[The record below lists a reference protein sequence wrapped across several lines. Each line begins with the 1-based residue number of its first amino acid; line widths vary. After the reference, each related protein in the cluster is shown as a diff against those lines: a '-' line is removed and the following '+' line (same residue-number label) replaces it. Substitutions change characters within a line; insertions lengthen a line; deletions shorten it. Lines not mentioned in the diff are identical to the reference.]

1 GNDILA
7 GGVYDT
13 WNGNFNGAG
22 NDTYMFGL
30 GDGQDTIY
38 DNDGTAGVID
48 KIIFKAGVLP
58 GSVQVSRSGDSLVL
72 KIQGT
77 SDQVTVANYFA
88 ANVTSGWVIEE
99 IRFADDVNTVWSI
112 ADVKLMALVGSS
124 NSDTLVGY
132 DSDDTIVGNAGNDSI
147 SGGNGNDTLEGGVG
161 ADSLSGGNGNDTLY
175 GGADGDTLQG
185 GSGNDILEGGTGNDI
200 LAGGVYDTWNGNF
213 NGAGNDTYM
222 FGLGDGQDTIYDN
235 DGTAG
240 NIDRIQ
246 FGSGVA
252 PAGVTVSRSGSN
264 LVLRITG
271 TTDTLTVSNYLA
283 NNSVTPWSI
292 EEIAFGDGTVWKP
305 ADIDAILLNGG
316 VLGTATTGAD
326 SLVGNNTAGDVMN
339 GLAGNDILRG
349 LGGNDTLTGGSG
361 NDQLFGGLG
370 ADTYVFA
377 RGDGAD
383 VLTDTE
389 ATANIVDTLTF
400 DSSVAADQLWFQQ
413 VGMNLE
419 ISIIGTSD
427 KVAVANWYQGAANH
441 VEVFELANGTRLLD
455 SQVQNLVQV
464 MAGFSPPAAGE
475 TTLPANYASTLDSV
489 IAANWQ

>member
-1 GNDILA
+1 
-7 GGVYDT
+7 
-13 WNGNFNGAG
+13 
-22 NDTYMFGL
+22 
-30 GDGQDTIY
+30 
-38 DNDGTAGVID
+38 
-48 KIIFKAGVLP
+48 
-58 GSVQVSRSGDSLVL
+58 
-72 KIQGT
+72 
-77 SDQVTVANYFA
+77 
-88 ANVTSGWVIEE
+88 
-99 IRFADDVNTVWSI
+99 
-112 ADVKLMALVGSS
+112 
-124 NSDTLVGY
+124 
-132 DSDDTIVGNAGNDSI
+132 
-147 SGGNGNDTLEGGVG
+147 G